1 MSSKTT
7 LGKVRSKTML
17 SEVRLKMMLGE
28 VRSKTKRCDAQW
40 DRDHGSAFQTSIMVL
55 GALKFLVGV
64 EIEMIE
70 LIFSCLFLFRV
81 LGLSF
86 GFHGGEMGNGE
97 IDFALCVMIFGISAD
112 LQCVW
117 FGNGWVLV
125 ELGVGFGNGHGAA
138 SVVVCDLARGQL
150 AELCRE

>member
-28 VRSKTKRCDAQW
+28 VRSKTKRCDA
-40 DRDHGSAFQTSIMVL
+40 
-55 GALKFLVGV
+55 
-64 EIEMIE
+64 
-70 LIFSCLFLFRV
+70 RV

-86 GFHGGEMGNGE
+86 GFHGGEMGN
-97 IDFALCVMIFGISAD
+97 
-112 LQCVW
+112 
-117 FGNGWVLV
+117 V

-138 SVVVCDLARGQL
+138 GVVVCDLARGQL